1 MREFFDSYSTKRHHE
16 VVEFIQLRFELFT
29 KRVNKKAMAYLQE
42 KLVMTDKQALV
53 RYFEI
58 QKRCLIEQE
67 RSGYDEAYNTM
78 HISKSQL
85 LEKHHEYLESLQ
97 SGDQGETERVR
108 VALIDMIY
116 RYVYYKTIW
125 YADLENE
132 YYVEISDALLRQ
144 IEAEPDRFDMDLL
157 CL

>member
-1 MREFFDSYSTKRHHE
+1 MIWAYWLKASTMNIPLAKAFKGKFAYMADHAFDHDVHEWHNLNLREFFDIYSTKRHRE

-67 RSGYDEAYNTM
+67 KSGYDEAYNTM

-85 LEKHHEYLESLQ
+85 LEKHSEYL
-97 SGDQGETERVR
+97 
-108 VALIDMIY
+108 
-116 RYVYYKTIW
+116 
-125 YADLENE
+125 
-132 YYVEISDALLRQ
+132 
-144 IEAEPDRFDMDLL
+144 
-157 CL
+157 